1 MAKGLKVGDAV
12 TVRKD
17 TRLRRKDPAYK
28 QGLKSI
34 KSGEVGHVV
43 SEGDDRSRSVVVEF
57 KGVPVTLASQRL
69 DRATPPVVTGT
80 EVPETEQPVQGRRG
94 HRRATAE
101 SGLLNYGNPDF
112 IAEVANRLLIAGG
125 AEPDPETIVVQVKLS
140 DLPAQV
146 QRQVQSLMRAKL
158 DLGRQPGAPRRAAPA
173 ADEAKPRGR
182 RGRRPKN
189 AQA

>member
-17 TRLRRKDPAYK
+17 MRLRRIDPAYQ

-34 KSGEVGHVV
+34 KSGEIGHVV
-43 SEGDDRSRSVVVEF
+43 SAGNDGSRSVVVEF
-57 KGVPVTLASQRL
+57 KGVPVKLASQRL

-80 EVPETEQPVQGRRG
+80 EVPDAEQPAQSRRGRR
-94 HRRATAE
+94 RAAAE
-101 SGLLNYGNPDF
+101 LGLLNYNNPDF
-112 IAEVANRLLIAGG
+112 IAEVANRLLMAGG
-125 AEPDPETIVVQVKLS
+125 AEPSPETVVVQVKLS

-158 DLGRQPGAPRRAAPA
+158 DLGKQPRTPRRAAPA
-173 ADEAKPRGR
+173 AAQAKPRGR
-182 RGRRPKN
+182 RGRKPKT
-189 AQA
+189 AQT

>member
-17 TRLRRKDPAYK
+17 MRLRRKDPAYQ

-34 KSGEVGHVV
+34 KSGEIGHVV
-43 SEGDDRSRSVVVEF
+43 STADDRSRSVIVEF
-57 KGVPVTLASQRL
+57 KGVPVKLASQRL
-69 DRATPPVVTGT
+69 ERATPPVVTGT
-80 EVPETEQPVQGRRG
+80 KVPDAGQPAQSRRGRR
-94 HRRATAE
+94 RAAAE
-101 SGLLNYGNPDF
+101 LDLLNYNNPDF
-112 IAEVANRLLIAGG
+112 IAEVANRLLMAGG
-125 AEPDPETIVVQVKLS
+125 AEPSPETVVVQIKLS

-146 QRQVQSLMRAKL
+146 QQQVKSLMRAKL
-158 DLGRQPGAPRRAAPA
+158 DLGRQPRRAAPA
-173 ADEAKPRGR
+173 AAQARP